1 MKAPVA
7 CPNCESSF
15 NVSRENEGKRAKCP
29 KCEQSFVISFA
40 IPESPPD
47 DFAPRVSAS
56 PPPVPASNAPN
67 PSQPAFTATPKPN
80 TKRSTRKRVTLP
92 QWAVIAI
99 PAIVTLILGY
109 FIGREHLKYQM
120 RSAIADVA
128 TAFSEGLKGNST
140 SKSSSSPL
148 GSINTPAEPTPEP
161 LPQLML
167 GQTHTTKQF
176 AITLNSAKIE
186 TAKVKDMMGDIGTGK
201 NPDLILSFTFANTD
215 DRRIL
220 RFRKG
225 NQFMAGH
232 FRLRDDVDNVIRG
245 INYGIASKPVGA
257 LTGSEDIAP
266 GSSAT
271 HVELF
276 SIPPPK
282 TEFLVLTVDLACLGG
297 DGEIEFKIPASSI
310 AK

>member
-1 MKAPVA
+1 MELFLYRNGEQVGPYTEEQIAAMVA
-7 CPNCESSF
+7 SGSTTRDDNVWREGLTDWQPIHTVVNLPITSTPNLT
-15 NVSRENEGKRAKCP
+15 
-29 KCEQSFVISFA
+29 
-40 IPESPPD
+40 
-47 DFAPRVSAS
+47 
-56 PPPVPASNAPN
+56 
-67 PSQPAFTATPKPN
+67 QPAFPATPN
-80 TKRSTRKRVTLP
+80 ATRSTKKGISLP
-92 QWAVIAI
+92 LWAHIAI
-99 PAIVTLILGY
+99 PAIGTLVVGY
-109 FIGREHLKYQM
+109 FLGREHLKYQM
-120 RSAIADVA
+120 RSAISDVA
-128 TAFSEGLKGNST
+128 TAFSQGLKRST
-140 SKSSSSPL
+140 TSASASSPL
-148 GSINTPAEPTPEP
+148 GVIDTSTEQKPEP

-167 GQTHTTKQF
+167 GQTHATKQF
-176 AITLNSAKIE
+176 AITLDSAKIG
-186 TAKVKDMMGDIGTGK
+186 TAKLKDIMGDLGTGK
-201 NPDLILSFTFANTD
+201 NPDLILSFTFANID

-245 INYGIASKPVGA
+245 INYGMSKPVGA

-266 GSSAT
+266 SSTAT

-276 SIPPPK
+276 SIPPPR